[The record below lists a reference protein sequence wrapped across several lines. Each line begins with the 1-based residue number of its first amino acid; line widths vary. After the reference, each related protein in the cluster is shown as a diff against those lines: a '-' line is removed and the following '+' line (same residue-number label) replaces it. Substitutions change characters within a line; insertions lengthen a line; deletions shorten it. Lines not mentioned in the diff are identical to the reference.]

1 MVSAK
6 PEKETMKDNLRI
18 SFTNYLIA
26 TLLLCV
32 ALIFTTIANCGVEL
46 YFFAV
51 LYIILSAICHSAIV
65 MLVPGIIN
73 FLLRILFKKDSVA
86 DIVFAVIAAILQIVV
101 IIDYFVFAFYRFH
114 INGFVLSLL
123 TGPAASQI
131 FVFDIS
137 LKLKSFAAAA
147 AIIAIN
153 IFLVLKSTK
162 IFGKKYKAWK
172 PIVALSLCVIS
183 ANGIYAY
190 CSASLNSTIIK
201 CTEAIPYYYP
211 TSANTNFDKYGF
223 IDLKKIQQEKTDDG
237 TLNYPKKELVWN
249 DSITPP
255 NIFLIVIDAWNRR
268 TFNAENTPHI
278 ADFSDKCVRY
288 TNHVSSSNGTKGSI
302 FTIFTSLSS
311 FYWQDFEM
319 NNISP
324 VFVDRLKTLDYD
336 VQTFSSAT
344 LRNPAFNR
352 VLFHVFPDITTETEG
367 KTVYDRDCNLT
378 QNYIRYIDSADTEK
392 PLFAWLFY
400 DLAHSYEM
408 PEERLWKFQPS
419 WKFADYT
426 KLLNKEMAI
435 EPFFNLYRNA
445 VYQVDSLVE
454 MVLQKIESKGLLK
467 NSIILICGD
476 HGQEFDDNGKGFWGH
491 NGNFSDAQIGTNLV
505 MYSPDCQPATINYRT
520 SHYDIC
526 PTLLK
531 QYLGLENNCE
541 DFGSGKILSD
551 STLRDWMLVG
561 SRKNFAFLHQNHIY
575 EKRPSGYFFATDAH
589 LNELP
594 QDSIDYAAL
603 NEKIHEIG
611 DFYKR

>member
-1 MVSAK
+1 
-6 PEKETMKDNLRI
+6 MKDKLRN
-18 SFTNYLIA
+18 SFTNYLVA
-26 TLLLCV
+26 TPLLCV
-32 ALIFTTIANCGVEL
+32 ALILTTIANCGVEL

-51 LYIILSAICHSAIV
+51 LYIVLSAICHSAIV
-65 MLVPGIIN
+65 MLAPGIIN
-73 FLLRILFKKDSVA
+73 FLLRILFKKDTVA

-137 LKLKSFAAAA
+137 LKLKSFAVAA

-153 IFLVLKSTK
+153 IFLILKSSKVFRNKT
-162 IFGKKYKAWK
+162 YRAWK
-172 PIVALSLCVIS
+172 PIVALIVCVIS
-183 ANGIYAY
+183 ANLIYAY

-223 IDLKKIQQEKTDDG
+223 VDLQKIQQEKTNDG
-237 TLNYPKKELVWN
+237 SLNYPKKELVWN
-249 DSITPP
+249 DSITPL

-278 ADFSDKCVRY
+278 ADFSDKCVKY

-311 FYWQDFEM
+311 YYWNDFEQ

-324 VFVDRLKTLDYD
+324 IFVDRLKDLDYN
-336 VQTFSSAT
+336 VRTFPSAS

-352 VLFHVFPDITTETEG
+352 VLLHIFPEIATETTG

-378 QNYIRYIDSADTEK
+378 QNFISYIDSADSEK

-408 PEERLWKFQPS
+408 PENRLWKFQPS
-419 WKFADYT
+419 WKFADYS
-426 KLLNKEMAI
+426 KLLNKEMAL

-445 VYQVDSLVE
+445 VYQVDSLVG

-491 NGNFSDAQIGTNLV
+491 NGNFSDAQIGTNLI
-505 MYSPDCQPATINYRT
+505 MYSPDCQPAAINYRT

-531 QYLGLENNCE
+531 QYLGLENDCG
-541 DFGSGKILSD
+541 DFGCGKMLSD

-561 SRKNFAFLHQNHIY
+561 SRDNFAFIHKNHIY
-575 EKRPSGYFFATDAH
+575 EKRPSGYFLATDAH

-594 QDSIDYAAL
+594 QDSIDYNAL
-603 NEKIHEIG
+603 NEKIHMIG
-611 DFYKR
+611 DFYNK